1 MASTVARGVRLV
13 TAAPAASG
21 PRRPGERRDGPLR
34 LSLEVMRRFLLGVC
48 FLLAATLLVVAAAL
62 RLRYGG
68 GSGYP
73 DLTTAPLLDE
83 SALEVV
89 VEFPEPIGNV
99 AVSDDG
105 RVFFTVHPESRP
117 QEHRL
122 MEWTGAGARPFP
134 SAAAQT
140 ELFDTVLGVVTD
152 RAGRLW
158 TIDHGNHGLR
168 QPRLLALDLA
178 TGRVVHDHP
187 LDREIAPRGSFL
199 QDLRIDPAGDKVFIA
214 DLSFWRGSPAL
225 VVYDVESTRARR
237 VLERHPAVMPQDWVI
252 TTPAKR
258 MVFFGGLAALK
269 PGVDGIA
276 VDPAGEWLYFG
287 AMAHDGLFR
296 IPARDLRES
305 TLGPRV
311 LAQRVE
317 RVSDKPLSDGLAAD
331 GAGQVYITDV
341 EHGAVLRVGP
351 DGVLRTVIR
360 SSRIRWADSLCFGP
374 DGWLYLADSALP
386 EVMLRSKRHIRAAG
400 PYHVFRFQPPPASA
414 SAPASDRVIGDK

>member
-1 MASTVARGVRLV
+1 VDREEH
-13 TAAPAASG
+13 PA
-21 PRRPGERRDGPLR
+21 
-34 LSLEVMRRFLLGVC
+34 
-48 FLLAATLLVVAAAL
+48 VVA
-62 RLRYGG
+62 
-68 GSGYP
+68 
-73 DLTTAPLLDE
+73 
-83 SALEVV
+83 
-89 VEFPEPIGNV
+89 
-99 AVSDDG
+99 
-105 RVFFTVHPESRP
+105 
-117 QEHRL
+117 
-122 MEWTGAGARPFP
+122 
-134 SAAAQT
+134 
-140 ELFDTVLGVVTD
+140 D

-158 TIDHGNHGLR
+158 TIDHGNHGFR
-168 QPRLLALDLA
+168 QPRLVALDLA

-187 LDREIAPRGSFL
+187 FDREIAPRGSFL

-276 VDPAGEWLYFG
+276 VDPSGEWLYFG

-331 GAGQVYITDV
+331 GAGQIWITDV
-341 EHGAVLRVGP
+341 EHGAVMRVGP
-351 DGVLRTVIR
+351 DGVLRTVVR

-386 EVMLRSKRHIRAAG
+386 EVMLRTRRHIRSAG
-400 PYHVFRFQPPPASA
+400 PYHVFRFRPPQ
-414 SAPASDRVIGDK
+414 G